1 MIDSTIID
9 TVVAV
14 ADTVATIEPVLT
26 DEVAE
31 GGYTVA
37 SFIAEFWA
45 ELVLGVLAFV
55 KIIVNLTPTENDNK
69 VFGWLD
75 SLINLIISDRKKS

>member
-14 ADTVATIEPVLT
+14 ADTVATIDPVVA

-75 SLINLIISDRKKS
+75 SLINLIIADRKKS